1 MEFVK
6 PEEKQIKIDG
16 LGINYKQIGDGN
28 IPIILL
34 HGWGV
39 SSDKYIETARQF
51 MISASGGPAAG
62 GQFSI
67 IMPDLPGFGKS
78 DNPPKAWGVGDYAEW
93 LKNYAMAINLSSFV
107 LTGHSFG
114 GRVAIKFAAK
124 YPEKLKTLILTG
136 AAGIKHPPTLKTK
149 LFFILAKIGKVIFS
163 LPILNYLQNSAQKLL
178 YKAAQEKDY
187 YQTEG
192 VMKETFK
199 KIIDEDLAPCL
210 EKISAHGGSASGGKT
225 PTLLVWGA
233 KDKSTPLEDGKLI
246 NKKINGSILKIIGSA
261 DHRLPYQYPQ
271 EFAKIVFEFIKNTNA

>member
-1 MEFVK
+1 MKEQFSTINYSTFMELVK
-6 PEEKQIKIDG
+6 SEEKLIKIDS
-16 LGINYKQIGDGN
+16 LSINYKQIGDGN

-39 SSDKYIETARQF
+39 DSDKYTTTTSQLFLQTTNYKLQPVIF
-51 MISASGGPAAG
+51 V
-62 GQFSI
+62 
-67 IMPDLPGFGKS
+67 PDLPGFGKS

-107 LTGHSFG
+107 LIGHSFG

-124 YPEKLKTLILTG
+124 YPGKLKALILTG
-136 AAGIKHPPTLKTK
+136 AAGIKHPPTLKQK
-149 LFFILAKIGKVIFS
+149 IFYALAKTGKKFFS
-163 LPILNYLQNSAQKLL
+163 LPLLDYLRKSAQKLL

-187 YQTEG
+187 YQAEG
-192 VMKETFK
+192 VMKEIFK
-199 KIIDEDLAPCL
+199 KVIAEDLAPYL
-210 EKISAHGGSASGGKT
+210 DKIKT

-261 DHRLPYQYPQ
+261 DHRLPYQNPQ